1 MKTSNKAIVTSL
13 LLLGMASGAVA
24 GPYTIDDNGADRFIG
39 EGTDANGNV
48 LGDRFGAPQYEVFG
62 MDVSN
67 DASTLFVTVHTNFD
81 QSQNASFDFGDL
93 FIDTDGWSPDGT
105 AGSQYADDNDSNQGN
120 WDYAVDVSSLVGG
133 FADLIGLGGST
144 LLNSSDV
151 ITGPDNTRENQEVA
165 YLSGGSLA
173 GSAGLTVDP
182 GTSLSFQ
189 IALADLGLSSQ
200 GSTEIGLRW
209 TMTCANDIVEG
220 AANVPEPGTL
230 ALLSL
235 GLLGLGLRKRVKS

>member
-1 MKTSNKAIVTSL
+1 MKTSNKAIATSL

-24 GPYTIDDNGADRFIG
+24 GPYTIDDDGADMYIG
-39 EGTDANGNV
+39 QGTDGNGNS
-48 LGDRFGAPQYEVFG
+48 LGDVFGTSQYEVFG

-67 DASTLFVTVHTNFD
+67 DLSTLFVTVYTNFD
-81 QSQNASFDFGDL
+81 ELKNADYDYGDL

-105 AGSQYADDNDSNQGN
+105 AGSQYADDNNSNQGN

-133 FADLIGLGGST
+133 FASLIDLDGAT
-144 LLNSSDV
+144 LLNTSAVS
-151 ITGPDNTRENQEVA
+151 TRENQEVA
-165 YLSGGSLA
+165 YLSGGSVA
-173 GSAGLTVDP
+173 GSADLSINA

-189 IALADLGLSSQ
+189 IALADLGLNAL
-200 GSTEIGLRW
+200 GNNEVGFRW
-209 TMTCANDIVEG
+209 TMTCANDVVEG

-230 ALLSL
+230 ALLGL